1 MSNPADP
8 DLPRST
14 PARGPGNGSAGTGG
28 GRPPRRDGVGGGP
41 GEPGAS
47 GGSRSGARSGSAGNR
62 GGRRPAQGA
71 SGKGRGP
78 SAGTGSRTAGG
89 TRPPANRDR
98 RPGVSS
104 SEGGRTGSAPPV
116 SPPSATAPGARDEA
130 GLGDQEAAAANR
142 RRAWTLTWAAALVAG
157 VIVGAVVWA
166 TAGAIAG
173 LAGGAVALIG
183 FGLWTAGRARSIVP
197 RSVRARAVTPGE
209 LPRLHNL
216 VEGLCAVMGLPVP
229 TVMVVDSPVPNA
241 VSSGNDP
248 RRAALV
254 VTAALPERLSLVE
267 LESVLAHELV
277 HIKRRD
283 GAPAGVAVALASLL
297 PMRTSTAS
305 SLVHRT
311 IGPGREY
318 RADQRAAAVVR
329 SPMALGSA
337 LRTLIDVGR
346 GRDPWPEGAGRVAA
360 LTRWLWIDPPGG
372 EDGSPPADRGGLD
385 GAPVRVDV
393 LALL

>member
-1 MSNPADP
+1 M
-8 DLPRST
+8 
-14 PARGPGNGSAGTGG
+14 
-28 GRPPRRDGVGGGP
+28 V
-41 GEPGAS
+41 
-47 GGSRSGARSGSAGNR
+47 
-62 GGRRPAQGA
+62 
-71 SGKGRGP
+71 
-78 SAGTGSRTAGG
+78 
-89 TRPPANRDR
+89 
-98 RPGVSS
+98 
-104 SEGGRTGSAPPV
+104 
-116 SPPSATAPGARDEA
+116 
-130 GLGDQEAAAANR
+130 
-142 RRAWTLTWAAALVAG
+142 TWVAALVAG
-157 VIVGAVVWA
+157 VVVGAVVWVA
-166 TAGAIAG
+166 AGAISG

-183 FGLWTAGRARSIVP
+183 FGLWTVLRARAIVP
-197 RSVRARAVTPGE
+197 RSVCARAVAPGE

-229 TVMVVDSPVPNA
+229 TVLVVDSPVPNA

-248 RRAALV
+248 RRAVLI

-283 GAPAGVAVALASLL
+283 GAPAGVAVALASFL
-297 PMRTSTAS
+297 PVRTSTAS
-305 SLVHRT
+305 SFVHRT

-337 LRTLIDVGR
+337 LRVLIDVG
-346 GRDPWPEGAGRVAA
+346 GGSDPWPAGARRAAA

-372 EDGSPPADRGGLD
+372 AAGGPPESQGELD